1 MQHRYIRVWD
11 APLRLFHWLLAA
23 TVSAAIVTGWLGGT
37 LMLWHGRLGLLVLG
51 LLVFRLLWGFVGSSY
66 ARWSYILR
74 APLSIPAYLR
84 GQWRQAG
91 HNPIGALSVL
101 AMLGLLSF
109 QVGSGL
115 LANDDIAFQGPLYR
129 VVDAESSAWLTALH
143 RQAKWLLLGL
153 LGLHLLAI
161 LLYRLK
167 GKALVPAMIT
177 GQSLQEYPEQRAA
190 QGGSWGAALLAALLA
205 GALVWG
211 VQWAEQAL
219 APEAPAATSKAA
231 DW

>member
-23 TVSAAIVTGWLGGT
+23 TVSAAIVTGWLGGN

-51 LLVFRLLWGFVGSSY
+51 LLLFRLLWGFVGSSY

-129 VVDAESSAWLTALH
+129 LVDAESSAWLTALH
-143 RQAKWLLLGL
+143 RQAKWLLLAL

-190 QGGSWGAALLAALLA
+190 QGGSWQAALLAALLA
-205 GALVWG
+205 GAFVWG

-219 APEAPAATSKAA
+219 EPEVPAATSKAA

>member
-51 LLVFRLLWGFVGSSY
+51 LLLFRLLWGFVGSSY
-66 ARWSYILR
+66 ARWGCILR

-153 LGLHLLAI
+153 IGLHLLAI

-219 APEAPAATSKAA
+219 EPEAPAATSKAA